1 MKKKTTKIFSVIL
14 SVLLFFSVMPI
25 TTFASDSVASV
36 ITSTGDVTYYTDFT
50 EAFCAAARNIGSTVT
65 LLDDV
70 HLENLI
76 EVSEYTGYLSGDFT
90 LDLNGKT
97 LSGSDNHIIITG
109 TDVALTVKDSVG
121 GGKIEN
127 TNNPE
132 NASSIDTFS
141 ALYHAGTLVIEC
153 GTFSGMTTILTAGHL
168 ILKGGTIVGTKVGI
182 QINTDERFYFDGFGT
197 FTGGTV
203 NGGININNGNGA
215 NPIALNDLLAD
226 GYAFFDSDGNECY
239 LSINQLSIYENI
251 SIGKTN
257 QETPYKAKL
266 TLADGSE
273 EYYVYIG
280 DAYHQARYRNNN
292 EYSLITLLKDIELT
306 SYLGTDEFSP
316 IPTTKDV
323 IFDLNGHT
331 ITSTGSN
338 VFLMPSYR
346 PSNFTLT
353 VKDSIGTGE
362 IILNSQDNTQSAAIQ
377 GYNVV
382 LENVKITSNE
392 YGIAAHNLTMTNCT
406 VSAEIESVSG
416 TNMIIKDS
424 TISSGLTGV
433 KCGDGDISIYNTEIT
448 SVKHGIEGGKPQ
460 LYDGTKVVRT
470 GDYPYSTLN
479 PDGTLADCLPEGN
492 FYYDLNDNQI
502 DYTSYPVST
511 TKNFIVKNKFPV
523 SVSKPDGTTEYFPSV
538 DEGVNVANKDINSK
552 LKLLRDILLNSTLTF
567 DGTTTLDLN
576 GKNLEVN
583 DENSILVG
591 NGGLLNIADSLS
603 NGTID
608 GGTVK
613 VDGGTLNFNDGTI
626 VSTTNGI
633 TNSGGTVNV
642 NGGEIISEN
651 GYVDIFV
658 EGDNTTQ
665 VYGGTYED
673 GFTTSGTTVNDVL
686 ADGYVFYNG
695 EGAVEITD
703 NQKEVNDNVVVYEKT
718 IVTAMSSQIR
728 FNKNDDGSY
737 AGTFDVRTRAKIS
750 DADFNKYIAESN
762 EEANKKISKAGFVYT
777 KASTEFNVD
786 AAKTVAQGG
795 KVDGFIDAPVSYIQD
810 ADGYY
815 MFTCLVT
822 GIPEEELDNGLTAYA
837 YICIEDT
844 WYFFPVEVTAE
855 FGEMYNTYYPIAAEE
870 YGWEV

>member
-1 MKKKTTKIFSVIL
+1 MKKIATKIISIIL
-14 SVLLFFSVMPI
+14 SALLIFSVMPM
-25 TTFASDSVASV
+25 TVLAAESVASV
-36 ITSTGDVTYYTDFT
+36 TTLTGEVTEYTSLRK
-50 EAFCAAARNIGSTVT
+50 AFLSADENVGSVVT
-65 LLDDV
+65 LLTDIDLGESYVYTDV
-70 HLENLI
+70 
-76 EVSEYTGYLSGDFT
+76 GDFT
-90 LDLNGKT
+90 LDLNGKV
-97 LSGSDNHIIITG
+97 LTG
-109 TDVALTVKDSVG
+109 CYGLLVKVRKNSKLTVKDSVG
-121 GGKIEN
+121 NGKIKNTGDTNNEDPFSGYSAIDHDGTLIIESGSFSGKNGIQSGGKLVLKGGKI
-127 TNNPE
+127 TS
-132 NASSIDTFS
+132 ASW
-141 ALYHAGTLVIEC
+141 GWGIE
-153 GTFSGMTTILTAGHL
+153 FF
-168 ILKGGTIVGTKVGI
+168 
-182 QINTDERFYFDGFGT
+182 TDETAHEDFNGSGV

-203 NGGININNGNGA
+203 IGGISIDNGRGS
-215 NPIALNDLLAD
+215 NPIGVDSLLED
-226 GYAFFDSDGNECY
+226 GYAFFNEDGNE
-239 LSINQLSIYENI
+239 LLGDNGTVIYDTVT
-251 SIGKTN
+251 IGKSITKDKY
-257 QETPYKAKL
+257 QAKV
-266 TLADGSE
+266 TLSNGTENFYTSVNE
-273 EYYVYIG
+273 
-280 DAYHQARYRNNN
+280 AYFQARYRKNND
-292 EYSLITLLKDIELT
+292 YSLITLLKDIELT

-346 PSNFTLT
+346 PSNSTLT

-362 IILNSQDNTQSAAIQ
+362 IILNSQDRIQSAAIQ

-382 LENVKITSNE
+382 LENIKITSNE
-392 YGIAAHNLTMTNCT
+392 YGVASHNLTMTNCT
-406 VSAEIESVSG
+406 VSAEIEAVSG

-433 KCGDGDISIYNTEIT
+433 KCGDGDVSIYNTEIT

-470 GDYPYSTLN
+470 GDYPYSTLSPN
-479 PDGTLADCLPEGN
+479 GTLADCLPEGN

-523 SVSKPDGTTEYFPSV
+523 SVIQPDGTTEYFPSV
-538 DEGVNVANKDINSK
+538 DEGVDKANKDIDSI
-552 LKLLRDILLNSTLTF
+552 LKLLTDILLNSSLTF

-591 NGGLLNIADSLS
+591 NGGLLNIADSLG

-658 EGDNTTQ
+658 EGDNTTK

-673 GFTTSGTTVNDVL
+673 GFTTSGATISEVL

-728 FNKNDDGSY
+728 FNKKDDGSY
-737 AGTFDVRTRAKIS
+737 AGTFDVRTRAKIT
-750 DADFNKYIAESN
+750 DADFKKYIAGSN
-762 EEANKKISKAGFVYT
+762 EDATNKISTVGFVYST
-777 KASTEFNVD
+777 AETEFDIDV
-786 AAKTVAQGG
+786 AKSVAQGG
-795 KVDGFIDAPVSYIQD
+795 NAKGFVNKPVSYIQD

-837 YICIEDT
+837 YICVDGT

-855 FGEMYNTYYPIAAEE
+855 FAEMYSTYYPIAAEQ
-870 YGWEV
+870 YGWEA